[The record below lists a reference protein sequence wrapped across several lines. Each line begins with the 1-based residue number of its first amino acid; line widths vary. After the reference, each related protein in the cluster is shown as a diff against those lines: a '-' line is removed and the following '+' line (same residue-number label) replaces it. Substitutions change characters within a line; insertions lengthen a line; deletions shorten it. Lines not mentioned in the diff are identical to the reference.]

1 MTPNRFHLLPE
12 PSEMSNGTPAPNNS
26 VVVGGGLGGAL
37 AVLISYF
44 SKQFFGVVL
53 PPEVASAMAVV
64 LIAICGWIASK
75 L

>member
-1 MTPNRFHLLPE
+1 
-12 PSEMSNGTPAPNNS
+12 MSNGARGTDNS

-44 SKQFFGVVL
+44 SKQLFGVEL